1 MKIIKCNRC
10 GKDIPQY
17 SPMANMATVDI
28 YPIVNMTVMYHQ
40 CFAPMV
46 EIDLCKE
53 CSKAV
58 VEFANPAQKV
68 DTKSCI

>member
-17 SPMANMATVDI
+17 SPMTNMLTANI
-28 YPIVNMTVMYHQ
+28 YPIVRMTVMYQ
-40 CFAPMV
+40 WFGQPM
-46 EIDLCKE
+46 EIDLCND

-58 VEFANPAQKV
+58 AQFVNPALKV
-68 DTKSCI
+68 ECEQCT